1 MSKTIITITAIVFGL
16 SLAGCN
22 EDPQA
27 KQAADQAA
35 DAAKANDAISKS
47 TAAPSSTPSQR
58 KYKY

>member
-1 MSKTIITITAIVFGL
+1 MKKIIALIIIASFA
-16 SLAGCN
+16 LAGCN

-27 KQAADQAA
+27 KQAA

-47 TAAPSSTPSQR
+47 TAAPTLVIPEKG

>member
-1 MSKTIITITAIVFGL
+1 MQKLITILAVLAFSF

-22 EDPQA
+22 EDPQV
-27 KQAADQAA
+27 KQAA

-47 TAAPSSTPSQR
+47 TAAPTLVMPEKG